1 MLSYWI
7 WLSRRHGLRP
17 ESREALLERFGD
29 PRAIWCASDREIEEI
44 VWRDAERSALRD
56 KSLEKTQAI
65 LDACARLDA
74 HILTMQDAA
83 YPIRLRNI
91 YDPPC
96 VLYVLGQL
104 PPVDER
110 AAIAVVG
117 TRKATP
123 YGLKMGRQMGYEL
136 TRGGGLIVSGLAEG
150 VDSAAAQGAL
160 LAGGSCIGVL
170 GTAID
175 VIYPSW
181 NRKLFEDVCAV
192 GALVSEYPP
201 GAKTQRS
208 NFPQRNRILSGL
220 SVGVVVIEAPEK
232 SGALITA
239 SRALEQGRDLFVV
252 PGNADSPN
260 CVGSNALMRDCAKP
274 VTGGIDVL
282 VEYERLYAGVD
293 LSAPQD
299 LAMPQQ
305 TEKDAAAEFAGSN
318 TAAPEAGGG
327 FHRLRVPRAARLREE
342 TPETETQ
349 ATASAAAPAVDPS
362 ELSEAERAV
371 VAAISA
377 PQTHIDDVIAK
388 SGLTAAEALSALTML
403 EIEGVVGQE
412 PGKLFTL
419 RRRVDGG
426 AADNNDAQRSTTI
439 TR

>member
-1 MLSYWI
+1 MLTYWV
-7 WLSRRHGLRP
+7 WLSQRHGLRP

-29 PRAIWCASDREIEEI
+29 PRAICCASDREIDEL
-44 VWRDAERSALRD
+44 VWQTAERITLKDR
-56 KSLEKTQAI
+56 SLKKAQAV
-65 LDACARLDA
+65 LDACARMDV

-96 VLYVLGQL
+96 VLYVLGRL
-104 PPVDER
+104 PAVDER

-136 TRGGGLIVSGLAEG
+136 TRGGALIVSGLAEG
-150 VDSAAAQGAL
+150 VDSAAAEGAL

-175 VIYPSW
+175 VVYPSW
-181 NRKLFEDVCAV
+181 NRKLFEDVCTV

-201 GAKTQRS
+201 GAPTQRK

-220 SVGVVVIEAPEK
+220 SVGVVVIEAPER

-239 SRALEQGRDLFVV
+239 ARALEQGRDLFVV

-274 VTGGIDVL
+274 VTDGKDVL
-282 VEYERLYAGVD
+282 IEYERLYAGVD
-293 LSAPQD
+293 LSATGKLPVQS
-299 LAMPQQ
+299 AAEQA
-305 TEKDAAAEFAGSN
+305 DAASEYAGSN
-318 TAAPEAGGG
+318 TPVPEAGEG
-327 FHRLRVPRAARLREE
+327 FHRLRVPRAARLREAE
-342 TPETETQ
+342 EI
-349 ATASAAAPAVDPS
+349 APAPS
-362 ELSEAERAV
+362 FELSQLDPAERALV
-371 VAAISA
+371 SVMDAPRMHVDEIISR
-377 PQTHIDDVIAK
+377 
-388 SGLTAAEALSALTML
+388 SGLTAAEALSALTLL
-403 EIEGVVGQE
+403 EIDGIVGQE

-419 RRRVDGG
+419 LARPQGG
-426 AADNNDAQRSTTI
+426 ARTESDTL
-439 TR
+439 

>member
-1 MLSYWI
+1 MLTYWV
-7 WLSRRHGLRP
+7 WLSQRRGLRP

-29 PRAIWCASDREIEEI
+29 PRAICCASDREIDEL
-44 VWRDAERSALRD
+44 VWQDAERITLKDR
-56 KSLEKTQAI
+56 SLKKAQAI
-65 LDACARLDA
+65 LDASARMDV

-83 YPIRLRNI
+83 YPVRLRNI

-96 VLYVLGQL
+96 VLYVLGRL
-104 PPVDER
+104 PAVDER

-136 TRGGGLIVSGLAEG
+136 TRGGALIVSGLAEG

-175 VIYPSW
+175 VVYPSW
-181 NRKLFEDVCAV
+181 NRKLFEDVCTV

-201 GAKTQRS
+201 GAPTQRK

-220 SVGVVVIEAPEK
+220 SVGVVVIEAPER

-239 SRALEQGRDLFVV
+239 ARALEQGRDLFVV

-274 VTGGIDVL
+274 VTGGKDVL
-282 VEYERLYAGVD
+282 EEYERLYAGVD
-293 LSAPQD
+293 LSAPQN
-299 LAMPQQ
+299 LAMPLEQMR
-305 TEKDAAAEFAGSN
+305 ENAAEFAGAN
-318 TAAPEAGGG
+318 TPVPEDGEG
-327 FHRLRVPRAARLREE
+327 FHRLRVPRAARLREAE
-342 TPETETQ
+342 E
-349 ATASAAAPAVDPS
+349 SAPAPTLDLSQLDPAGRALVAVMDAPRMHVD
-362 ELSEAERAV
+362 EI
-371 VAAISA
+371 IS
-377 PQTHIDDVIAK
+377 K
-388 SGLTAAEALSALTML
+388 SGLSAAEALSALTML
-403 EIEGVVGQE
+403 EIEGIVGQE

-419 RRRVDGG
+419 LARPQGS
-426 AADNNDAQRSTTI
+426 AQTKGDMI
-439 TR
+439 

>member
-1 MLSYWI
+1 MLKYWV
-7 WLSRRHGLRP
+7 WLSQRRGLRP

-29 PRAIWCASDREIEEI
+29 PRAIFSASDREICEI
-44 VWRDAERSALRD
+44 VLRDAERAAMRD

-65 LDACARLDA
+65 LEACERLDV

-83 YPIRLRNI
+83 YPARLRNI

-96 VLYVLGQL
+96 VLYVLGRL
-104 PPVDER
+104 SAVDEK

-136 TRGGGLIVSGLAEG
+136 TRGGALIVSGLAEG

-160 LAGGSCIGVL
+160 RAGGSCIGVL

-175 VIYPSW
+175 VVYPPQ

-201 GAKTQRS
+201 GAPTSRG

-220 SVGVVVIEAPEK
+220 SVGVVVIEAPER

-260 CVGSNALMRDCAKP
+260 CAGSNALMRDCAKP
-274 VTGGIDVL
+274 VTGAVDVL
-282 VEYERLYAGVD
+282 CEYERLYGGVD
-293 LSAPQD
+293 LSAPQS
-299 LAMPQQ
+299 LAMPAEQQ
-305 TEKDAAAEFAGSN
+305 RETAAEFAGTN
-318 TAAPEAGGG
+318 TPAPEDGRG
-327 FHRLRVPRAARLREE
+327 FHRLRVPRGALLRDAE
-342 TPETETQ
+342 P
-349 ATASAAAPAVDPS
+349 AAPEKTYDPAQLDETS
-362 ELSEAERAV
+362 RAI
-371 VAAISA
+371 VAALDS
-377 PQTHIDDVIAK
+377 PGMHIDEIIEK
-388 SGLTAAEALSALTML
+388 SGLSAAEALSALTLL

-412 PGKLFTL
+412 SGKRFTL
-419 RRRVDGG
+419 LARPQQE
-426 AADNNDAQRSTTI
+426 A
-439 TR
+439 